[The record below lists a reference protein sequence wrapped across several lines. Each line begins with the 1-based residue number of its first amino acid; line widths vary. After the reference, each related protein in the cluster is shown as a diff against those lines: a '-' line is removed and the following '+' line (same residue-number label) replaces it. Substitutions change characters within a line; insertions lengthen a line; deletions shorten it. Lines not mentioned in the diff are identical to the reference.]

1 MDITDKIKNLQN
13 NFLELNSLFE
23 LSLIANQS
31 FTLYDLISNVT
42 KFIYANLNIQN
53 CFFFLKNNQ
62 SFYLP
67 FNRNSGIKDTVV
79 FSINDSELT
88 SIFAQNSLVQVLNSD
103 KTPIYPNIW
112 NKYQLEQLDAPYAFA
127 FTENNQIF
135 CICFIGFKDNNK
147 LLNESEINFLKRI
160 LTYVEPLFIKLN
172 KKKSEQEQL
181 QNLNKALHNM
191 SILYNISQAVN
202 FIDDLKRLLKVILDK
217 AIETTEAE
225 RGSLMLYDFADNT
238 LQVKVVYGL
247 KDKQI
252 ESDINNGI
260 VECAKFKTGEGIA
273 GSVFLTK
280 SPIITNLGQNDPRF
294 VKAESKND
302 PSSLLCV
309 PLIAKGEAI
318 GVINIANKCNNK
330 IFNQQDLEFMEA
342 LANQAAIAIDNAK
355 LYELATKDGLTKLYI
370 YRHFYTLLE
379 NEMRRSLRYNHPLSL
394 LMLDIDFFK
403 SINDNYGHLVGD
415 QILREIAN
423 VISQTIRKID
433 IPARYGGEEFAI
445 ILPETY
451 SKEANIIAER
461 LRSNIKNIKLEL
473 DNGEFVTTSV
483 SIGISEFP
491 LHANNAKDLINCADI
506 ALYTAKKNGRDC
518 IYGFRTTNCIKVK

>member
-112 NKYQLEQLDAPYAFA
+112 NKYQLEQLDAPYSFA

-403 SINDNYGHLVGD
+403 SINDNYGHSEGDNVITEAANILIRNQLEQTEIIRTNGNEFLIYLVG
-415 QILREIAN
+415 
-423 VISQTIRKID
+423 
-433 IPARYGGEEFAI
+433 YEE
-445 ILPETY
+445 
-451 SKEANIIAER
+451 KQIIAYKR
-461 LRSNIKNIKLEL
+461 KLTKEFKEL
-473 DNGEFVTTSV
+473 SHGYGAA
-483 SIGISEFP
+483 IGYSMITDGLKTIDDAINEAT
-491 LHANNAKDLINCADI
+491 LDMKANKEETEN
-506 ALYTAKKNGRDC
+506 
-518 IYGFRTTNCIKVK
+518 